1 MAISDLERSPLYE
14 GTPAAPARQPR
25 YTGTPWGED
34 VDESARETPDSAF
47 ERIRRRLMR
56 LAFDIHDGPL
66 QSLAAAGFG
75 LNDLQERIA
84 ALALSSPEAVDAGRI
99 LSDIVTELTETERSL
114 RTLVTTLEDARPEIP
129 FARDILT
136 AELERFRRRSK
147 AQVDVEG
154 GWLFHPETRS
164 QALLLEALLR
174 ESLTNIAK
182 HADANRVAI
191 RLDMSTTHVLLEI
204 EDDGNGF
211 DPAAVTSTIGLTSMR
226 ARVRLLGGDF
236 EILSKDG
243 GPTLVTAVI
252 RRWRL
257 PPPLAE
263 SYTAP
268 AISEHRSNTTA

>member
-14 GTPAAPARQPR
+14 GTPAAPAKQPR
-25 YTGTPWGED
+25 YTGTPWGQD
-34 VDESARETPDSAF
+34 VEESARETPDGAF

-164 QALLLEALLR
+164 QALMLEALLR
-174 ESLTNIAK
+174 ESLTNIVK
-182 HADANRVAI
+182 HAGANRVAI
-191 RLDMSTTHVLLEI
+191 RLDTSATHVLLEI
-204 EDDGNGF
+204 EDDGQGF
-211 DPAAVTSTIGLTSMR
+211 DPAALTSTIGLTSMR
-226 ARVRLLGGDF
+226 SRVRLLGGDF
-236 EILSKDG
+236 EILSKEG

-257 PPPLAE
+257 PPALPEA
-263 SYTAP
+263 YTAP
-268 AISEHRSNTTA
+268 AISEHLGSTA